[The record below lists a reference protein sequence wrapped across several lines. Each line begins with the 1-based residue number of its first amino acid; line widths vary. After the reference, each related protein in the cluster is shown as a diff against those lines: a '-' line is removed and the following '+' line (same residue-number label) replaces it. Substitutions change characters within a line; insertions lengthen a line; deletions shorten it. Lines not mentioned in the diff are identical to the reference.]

1 MFSQF
6 IFRSQWKLRLDKR
19 ERSSS
24 FKGKETDRAIQVSS
38 GSKMAGQKWK
48 EVAENINTY
57 EGFQKTKG
65 VSIFTSYLQTLEQK

>member
-1 MFSQF
+1 
-6 IFRSQWKLRLDKR
+6 
-19 ERSSS
+19 
-24 FKGKETDRAIQVSS
+24 
-38 GSKMAGQKWK
+38 MAGQKWK